1 MISAKKAIKMTAK
14 KYGISVKAMRK
25 EMQAAINEA
34 WQSCPDDG
42 VTRAK
47 QAKVPCSGD
56 IPTPE
61 ELIAYIGK
69 RLEEH
74 KNLY

>member
-1 MISAKKAIKMTAK
+1 MISAKKAIRKVAK
-14 KYGISVKAMRK
+14 EYGISVKAMKR

-42 VTRAK
+42 VSRAR
-47 QAKVPCSGD
+47 QAKVPCSGN

-61 ELIAYIGK
+61 ELIEYIGK

-74 KNLY
+74 TDSF